1 MELLE
6 SGTKSFLVM
15 EAVNGK
21 SIGQR
26 MRKGER
32 FSSREI
38 LKTGI
43 ALSGIL
49 CYLHAQNPPV
59 FYRDLKPDNVM
70 ITERGEIYL
79 VDFGA
84 AGTEETGVE
93 VRYGTRGYA
102 APEQY
107 NGKCDARSDLYALG
121 ALLAAMAKHAKKR
134 QKRGLWRVMEKC
146 MQKKPEERYASARE
160 VKKALRRLERKQK
173 GRKTLRIFAVFAF
186 LTGGAAAVASRM
198 PWGQFPAADEWEEQG
213 DLWFCGN
220 PVEEGSLP
228 NYQKAREAFLKADH
242 LSQAGRVEQEL
253 VEYCLAD
260 DAAREKMQMEP
271 LLAEFYDDTQQEP
284 EKEKRCRRY
293 LAVAGMYFSFSEELA
308 RENDTD
314 AMRKGIEVLEKAAG
328 ENMEGKW
335 EAVIWQRLADACYLG
350 GKSGDGEREQDW
362 CQESFLYYE
371 RLLCSRQ
378 DGNRR
383 KNLLRAAEL
392 ALQFDMQEKTEPQRG
407 SRNSGNG
414 GGHFLSADQKKM
426 GGSRMRKKTIC
437 AMMTG
442 FLAVQGIEVHAETQQ
457 TTGEAASAVESVEL
471 EAEIIENS
479 DVTDADGK
487 AGPEELLPDE
497 KSEEEPPIE
506 EKPEQEPEPP
516 EEKTDP
522 AETGKKETEEEKMLP
537 PTVIPDPEK
546 EPAERWEETD
556 TKESGTEESDSERT
570 DFGEMDTEKPD
581 YEDAGSEKSGTE
593 NLMPEDSEPE
603 KPDMEE
609 TKQESPSTEKESENQ
624 TSETKAPEK
633 EEPTV
638 MPDAGKANTE
648 KQEQT
653 EPGQSSPEK
662 EELKTDEQLPVA
674 AATPE
679 EVTQDPDDTP
689 LQTEES
695 SPPPAETPSESA
707 GEEPSQI
714 PPQIIADFI
723 LSQIA
728 DEDFEAPN
736 PLIIRPAD
744 TSVEI
749 DPGYT
754 PEILLEG
761 AADTAEILSCMVNGS
776 EAEYEW
782 KENKICLKAESLSEG
797 YNRITVK
804 VRGADGIVRTMKP
817 WEVNV
822 KPKTST
828 LVSQRTSQK
837 PKGTHLLQ
845 SLRRLWNLIRAI
857 AEIQNQTTR
866 YLRALCRK

>member
-1 MELLE
+1 
-6 SGTKSFLVM
+6 
-15 EAVNGK
+15 
-21 SIGQR
+21 
-26 MRKGER
+26 
-32 FSSREI
+32 
-38 LKTGI
+38 
-43 ALSGIL
+43 
-49 CYLHAQNPPV
+49 
-59 FYRDLKPDNVM
+59 
-70 ITERGEIYL
+70 
-79 VDFGA
+79 
-84 AGTEETGVE
+84 
-93 VRYGTRGYA
+93 
-102 APEQY
+102 
-107 NGKCDARSDLYALG
+107 
-121 ALLAAMAKHAKKR
+121 
-134 QKRGLWRVMEKC
+134 
-146 MQKKPEERYASARE
+146 
-160 VKKALRRLERKQK
+160 
-173 GRKTLRIFAVFAF
+173 
-186 LTGGAAAVASRM
+186 
-198 PWGQFPAADEWEEQG
+198 
-213 DLWFCGN
+213 
-220 PVEEGSLP
+220 
-228 NYQKAREAFLKADH
+228 
-242 LSQAGRVEQEL
+242 
-253 VEYCLAD
+253 
-260 DAAREKMQMEP
+260 
-271 LLAEFYDDTQQEP
+271 
-284 EKEKRCRRY
+284 
-293 LAVAGMYFSFSEELA
+293 
-308 RENDTD
+308 
-314 AMRKGIEVLEKAAG
+314 
-328 ENMEGKW
+328 
-335 EAVIWQRLADACYLG
+335 
-350 GKSGDGEREQDW
+350 
-362 CQESFLYYE
+362 
-371 RLLCSRQ
+371 
-378 DGNRR
+378 
-383 KNLLRAAEL
+383 
-392 ALQFDMQEKTEPQRG
+392 
-407 SRNSGNG
+407 
-414 GGHFLSADQKKM
+414 
-426 GGSRMRKKTIC
+426 
-437 AMMTG
+437 MMTG

-522 AETGKKETEEEKMLP
+522 AETGKKETEGEEKMLP

-546 EPAERWEETD
+546 EPAEKWEEEEEEISEDSESGKPEELPEAGDMGSGESESEEGCEETD
-556 TKESGTEESDSERT
+556 TKESETE
-570 DFGEMDTEKPD
+570 
-581 YEDAGSEKSGTE
+581 
-593 NLMPEDSEPE
+593 
-603 KPDMEE
+603 
-609 TKQESPSTEKESENQ
+609 ESENQ

-638 MPDAGKANTE
+638 MPDAGKSNTE
-648 KQEQT
+648 KQEQMG
-653 EPGQSSPEK
+653 PGQSSPEK

-679 EVTQDPDDTP
+679 EVTQDPDDIP

-744 TSVEI
+744 TSVEV

-828 LVSQRTSQK
+828 LVSQRTSQR
-837 PKGTHLLQ
+837 PKGTRLWQ

-866 YLRALCRK
+866 YLRVLCRK

>member
-1 MELLE
+1 
-6 SGTKSFLVM
+6 
-15 EAVNGK
+15 
-21 SIGQR
+21 
-26 MRKGER
+26 
-32 FSSREI
+32 
-38 LKTGI
+38 
-43 ALSGIL
+43 
-49 CYLHAQNPPV
+49 
-59 FYRDLKPDNVM
+59 
-70 ITERGEIYL
+70 
-79 VDFGA
+79 
-84 AGTEETGVE
+84 
-93 VRYGTRGYA
+93 
-102 APEQY
+102 
-107 NGKCDARSDLYALG
+107 
-121 ALLAAMAKHAKKR
+121 
-134 QKRGLWRVMEKC
+134 
-146 MQKKPEERYASARE
+146 
-160 VKKALRRLERKQK
+160 
-173 GRKTLRIFAVFAF
+173 
-186 LTGGAAAVASRM
+186 
-198 PWGQFPAADEWEEQG
+198 
-213 DLWFCGN
+213 
-220 PVEEGSLP
+220 
-228 NYQKAREAFLKADH
+228 
-242 LSQAGRVEQEL
+242 
-253 VEYCLAD
+253 
-260 DAAREKMQMEP
+260 
-271 LLAEFYDDTQQEP
+271 
-284 EKEKRCRRY
+284 
-293 LAVAGMYFSFSEELA
+293 
-308 RENDTD
+308 
-314 AMRKGIEVLEKAAG
+314 
-328 ENMEGKW
+328 
-335 EAVIWQRLADACYLG
+335 
-350 GKSGDGEREQDW
+350 
-362 CQESFLYYE
+362 
-371 RLLCSRQ
+371 
-378 DGNRR
+378 
-383 KNLLRAAEL
+383 
-392 ALQFDMQEKTEPQRG
+392 
-407 SRNSGNG
+407 
-414 GGHFLSADQKKM
+414 
-426 GGSRMRKKTIC
+426 MRKKTIC

-457 TTGEAASAVESVEL
+457 TTGEAASAVESVKL

-516 EEKTDP
+516 EEKPDP
-522 AETGKKETEEEKMLP
+522 AEIGKKETEGEEKMLP

-546 EPAERWEETD
+546 EPAEKWEEEEEEISEDSESGKPEELPEAGDMGSEESESEEGCEETD
-556 TKESGTEESDSERT
+556 TKESETEESDSERT
-570 DFGEMDTEKPD
+570 DFGE
-581 YEDAGSEKSGTE
+581 
-593 NLMPEDSEPE
+593 
-603 KPDMEE
+603 EE

-624 TSETKAPEK
+624 NSETKAPEK

-638 MPDAGKANTE
+638 MPDTGKSNTE

-679 EVTQDPDDTP
+679 EVTQDPDDIP

-736 PLIIRPAD
+736 PLTIRPAD
-744 TSVEI
+744 TSVEV

-828 LVSQRTSQK
+828 LVSQRTSQR
-837 PKGTHLLQ
+837 PKGTRLWQ

>member
-1 MELLE
+1 
-6 SGTKSFLVM
+6 
-15 EAVNGK
+15 
-21 SIGQR
+21 
-26 MRKGER
+26 
-32 FSSREI
+32 
-38 LKTGI
+38 
-43 ALSGIL
+43 
-49 CYLHAQNPPV
+49 
-59 FYRDLKPDNVM
+59 
-70 ITERGEIYL
+70 
-79 VDFGA
+79 
-84 AGTEETGVE
+84 
-93 VRYGTRGYA
+93 
-102 APEQY
+102 
-107 NGKCDARSDLYALG
+107 
-121 ALLAAMAKHAKKR
+121 
-134 QKRGLWRVMEKC
+134 
-146 MQKKPEERYASARE
+146 
-160 VKKALRRLERKQK
+160 
-173 GRKTLRIFAVFAF
+173 
-186 LTGGAAAVASRM
+186 
-198 PWGQFPAADEWEEQG
+198 
-213 DLWFCGN
+213 
-220 PVEEGSLP
+220 
-228 NYQKAREAFLKADH
+228 
-242 LSQAGRVEQEL
+242 
-253 VEYCLAD
+253 
-260 DAAREKMQMEP
+260 
-271 LLAEFYDDTQQEP
+271 
-284 EKEKRCRRY
+284 
-293 LAVAGMYFSFSEELA
+293 
-308 RENDTD
+308 
-314 AMRKGIEVLEKAAG
+314 
-328 ENMEGKW
+328 
-335 EAVIWQRLADACYLG
+335 
-350 GKSGDGEREQDW
+350 
-362 CQESFLYYE
+362 
-371 RLLCSRQ
+371 
-378 DGNRR
+378 
-383 KNLLRAAEL
+383 
-392 ALQFDMQEKTEPQRG
+392 
-407 SRNSGNG
+407 
-414 GGHFLSADQKKM
+414 
-426 GGSRMRKKTIC
+426 
-437 AMMTG
+437 MMTG

-471 EAEIIENS
+471 EAEIIGNS

-556 TKESGTEESDSERT
+556 TKESEIEESDSERT

-581 YEDAGSEKSGTE
+581 YEDTGSEKSGTE
-593 NLMPEDSEPE
+593 NLMPEDPEPE

-638 MPDAGKANTE
+638 MPDAGKSNTE

-653 EPGQSSPEK
+653 GAGQSSQEK

-679 EVTQDPDDTP
+679 EVTQDPDDIP

-714 PPQIIADFI
+714 RPQIIADFV

-728 DEDFEAPN
+728 DEDFEAPI

-782 KENKICLKAESLSEG
+782 KENKLCLKAESLSEG

-828 LVSQRTSQK
+828 LVSQRISQK
-837 PKGTHLLQ
+837 PKGTRLWQ

>member
-1 MELLE
+1 
-6 SGTKSFLVM
+6 
-15 EAVNGK
+15 
-21 SIGQR
+21 
-26 MRKGER
+26 
-32 FSSREI
+32 
-38 LKTGI
+38 
-43 ALSGIL
+43 
-49 CYLHAQNPPV
+49 
-59 FYRDLKPDNVM
+59 
-70 ITERGEIYL
+70 
-79 VDFGA
+79 
-84 AGTEETGVE
+84 
-93 VRYGTRGYA
+93 
-102 APEQY
+102 
-107 NGKCDARSDLYALG
+107 
-121 ALLAAMAKHAKKR
+121 
-134 QKRGLWRVMEKC
+134 
-146 MQKKPEERYASARE
+146 
-160 VKKALRRLERKQK
+160 
-173 GRKTLRIFAVFAF
+173 
-186 LTGGAAAVASRM
+186 
-198 PWGQFPAADEWEEQG
+198 
-213 DLWFCGN
+213 
-220 PVEEGSLP
+220 
-228 NYQKAREAFLKADH
+228 
-242 LSQAGRVEQEL
+242 
-253 VEYCLAD
+253 
-260 DAAREKMQMEP
+260 
-271 LLAEFYDDTQQEP
+271 
-284 EKEKRCRRY
+284 
-293 LAVAGMYFSFSEELA
+293 
-308 RENDTD
+308 
-314 AMRKGIEVLEKAAG
+314 
-328 ENMEGKW
+328 
-335 EAVIWQRLADACYLG
+335 
-350 GKSGDGEREQDW
+350 
-362 CQESFLYYE
+362 
-371 RLLCSRQ
+371 
-378 DGNRR
+378 
-383 KNLLRAAEL
+383 
-392 ALQFDMQEKTEPQRG
+392 
-407 SRNSGNG
+407 
-414 GGHFLSADQKKM
+414 
-426 GGSRMRKKTIC
+426 
-437 AMMTG
+437 MMTG

-522 AETGKKETEEEKMLP
+522 AETGKKETEGEEKMLP

-546 EPAERWEETD
+546 EPAERWEEEEEEISEDSESGKPEELPEAGDMGSGESESEEGCEETD
-556 TKESGTEESDSERT
+556 TKESETEESDSERT
-570 DFGEMDTEKPD
+570 DFGE
-581 YEDAGSEKSGTE
+581 
-593 NLMPEDSEPE
+593 
-603 KPDMEE
+603 EE

-624 TSETKAPEK
+624 NSETKAPEK

-638 MPDAGKANTE
+638 MPDAGKSNTE

-679 EVTQDPDDTP
+679 EVTQDPDDIP

-744 TSVEI
+744 TSVEV

-837 PKGTHLLQ
+837 PKGTRLWQ

>member
-1 MELLE
+1 
-6 SGTKSFLVM
+6 
-15 EAVNGK
+15 
-21 SIGQR
+21 
-26 MRKGER
+26 
-32 FSSREI
+32 
-38 LKTGI
+38 
-43 ALSGIL
+43 
-49 CYLHAQNPPV
+49 
-59 FYRDLKPDNVM
+59 
-70 ITERGEIYL
+70 
-79 VDFGA
+79 
-84 AGTEETGVE
+84 
-93 VRYGTRGYA
+93 
-102 APEQY
+102 
-107 NGKCDARSDLYALG
+107 
-121 ALLAAMAKHAKKR
+121 
-134 QKRGLWRVMEKC
+134 
-146 MQKKPEERYASARE
+146 
-160 VKKALRRLERKQK
+160 
-173 GRKTLRIFAVFAF
+173 
-186 LTGGAAAVASRM
+186 
-198 PWGQFPAADEWEEQG
+198 
-213 DLWFCGN
+213 
-220 PVEEGSLP
+220 
-228 NYQKAREAFLKADH
+228 
-242 LSQAGRVEQEL
+242 
-253 VEYCLAD
+253 
-260 DAAREKMQMEP
+260 
-271 LLAEFYDDTQQEP
+271 
-284 EKEKRCRRY
+284 
-293 LAVAGMYFSFSEELA
+293 
-308 RENDTD
+308 
-314 AMRKGIEVLEKAAG
+314 
-328 ENMEGKW
+328 
-335 EAVIWQRLADACYLG
+335 
-350 GKSGDGEREQDW
+350 
-362 CQESFLYYE
+362 
-371 RLLCSRQ
+371 
-378 DGNRR
+378 
-383 KNLLRAAEL
+383 
-392 ALQFDMQEKTEPQRG
+392 
-407 SRNSGNG
+407 
-414 GGHFLSADQKKM
+414 
-426 GGSRMRKKTIC
+426 MRKKTIC

-442 FLAVQGIEVHAETQQ
+442 FLAIQGIEVHAETQQ
-457 TTGEAASAVESVEL
+457 ATGEAASAVESVEL
-471 EAEIIENS
+471 EAEITENS

-522 AETGKKETEEEKMLP
+522 AETGKKETEGEEKTLP

-546 EPAERWEETD
+546 EPAERWEEEEEEISEDSESGKPEELPEAGDMGSGESESEEGCEETD
-556 TKESGTEESDSERT
+556 TKESETEE
-570 DFGEMDTEKPD
+570 P
-581 YEDAGSEKSGTE
+581 
-593 NLMPEDSEPE
+593 
-603 KPDMEE
+603 
-609 TKQESPSTEKESENQ
+609 ENQ
-624 TSETKAPEK
+624 TSETKTPEK

-638 MPDAGKANTE
+638 MPDAGKSNTE

-679 EVTQDPDDTP
+679 EVTQDPDDIP

-744 TSVEI
+744 TSVEV

-828 LVSQRTSQK
+828 LVSQRTSQR

>member
-1 MELLE
+1 
-6 SGTKSFLVM
+6 
-15 EAVNGK
+15 
-21 SIGQR
+21 
-26 MRKGER
+26 
-32 FSSREI
+32 
-38 LKTGI
+38 
-43 ALSGIL
+43 
-49 CYLHAQNPPV
+49 
-59 FYRDLKPDNVM
+59 
-70 ITERGEIYL
+70 
-79 VDFGA
+79 
-84 AGTEETGVE
+84 
-93 VRYGTRGYA
+93 
-102 APEQY
+102 
-107 NGKCDARSDLYALG
+107 
-121 ALLAAMAKHAKKR
+121 
-134 QKRGLWRVMEKC
+134 
-146 MQKKPEERYASARE
+146 
-160 VKKALRRLERKQK
+160 
-173 GRKTLRIFAVFAF
+173 
-186 LTGGAAAVASRM
+186 
-198 PWGQFPAADEWEEQG
+198 
-213 DLWFCGN
+213 
-220 PVEEGSLP
+220 
-228 NYQKAREAFLKADH
+228 
-242 LSQAGRVEQEL
+242 
-253 VEYCLAD
+253 
-260 DAAREKMQMEP
+260 
-271 LLAEFYDDTQQEP
+271 
-284 EKEKRCRRY
+284 
-293 LAVAGMYFSFSEELA
+293 
-308 RENDTD
+308 
-314 AMRKGIEVLEKAAG
+314 
-328 ENMEGKW
+328 
-335 EAVIWQRLADACYLG
+335 
-350 GKSGDGEREQDW
+350 
-362 CQESFLYYE
+362 
-371 RLLCSRQ
+371 
-378 DGNRR
+378 
-383 KNLLRAAEL
+383 
-392 ALQFDMQEKTEPQRG
+392 
-407 SRNSGNG
+407 
-414 GGHFLSADQKKM
+414 
-426 GGSRMRKKTIC
+426 MRKKTIC

-506 EKPEQEPEPP
+506 EKPEQEPETP

-522 AETGKKETEEEKMLP
+522 AETGKEETEGEEKMLP

-546 EPAERWEETD
+546 EPAERWEEEEKEISEDSESGKPEELPEEGDMGSGESESEEGCEETD
-556 TKESGTEESDSERT
+556 TKESETEESDSERT
-570 DFGEMDTEKPD
+570 DFGE
-581 YEDAGSEKSGTE
+581 
-593 NLMPEDSEPE
+593 
-603 KPDMEE
+603 EE

-624 TSETKAPEK
+624 NSETKAPEK

-638 MPDAGKANTE
+638 MPDAGKSNTE

-679 EVTQDPDDTP
+679 EVTQDPDDIP

-744 TSVEI
+744 TSVEV

-828 LVSQRTSQK
+828 LVSQRTSQR
-837 PKGTHLLQ
+837 PKGTRLWQ

>member
-1 MELLE
+1 
-6 SGTKSFLVM
+6 
-15 EAVNGK
+15 
-21 SIGQR
+21 
-26 MRKGER
+26 
-32 FSSREI
+32 
-38 LKTGI
+38 
-43 ALSGIL
+43 
-49 CYLHAQNPPV
+49 
-59 FYRDLKPDNVM
+59 
-70 ITERGEIYL
+70 
-79 VDFGA
+79 
-84 AGTEETGVE
+84 
-93 VRYGTRGYA
+93 
-102 APEQY
+102 
-107 NGKCDARSDLYALG
+107 
-121 ALLAAMAKHAKKR
+121 
-134 QKRGLWRVMEKC
+134 
-146 MQKKPEERYASARE
+146 
-160 VKKALRRLERKQK
+160 
-173 GRKTLRIFAVFAF
+173 
-186 LTGGAAAVASRM
+186 
-198 PWGQFPAADEWEEQG
+198 
-213 DLWFCGN
+213 
-220 PVEEGSLP
+220 
-228 NYQKAREAFLKADH
+228 
-242 LSQAGRVEQEL
+242 
-253 VEYCLAD
+253 
-260 DAAREKMQMEP
+260 
-271 LLAEFYDDTQQEP
+271 
-284 EKEKRCRRY
+284 
-293 LAVAGMYFSFSEELA
+293 
-308 RENDTD
+308 
-314 AMRKGIEVLEKAAG
+314 
-328 ENMEGKW
+328 
-335 EAVIWQRLADACYLG
+335 
-350 GKSGDGEREQDW
+350 
-362 CQESFLYYE
+362 
-371 RLLCSRQ
+371 
-378 DGNRR
+378 
-383 KNLLRAAEL
+383 
-392 ALQFDMQEKTEPQRG
+392 
-407 SRNSGNG
+407 
-414 GGHFLSADQKKM
+414 
-426 GGSRMRKKTIC
+426 
-437 AMMTG
+437 MMTG

-522 AETGKKETEEEKMLP
+522 AEIGKKETEGEEKMLP

-556 TKESGTEESDSERT
+556 TKESETEESDSERT

-638 MPDAGKANTE
+638 MPDAGKSNTE

-653 EPGQSSPEK
+653 GPGQSSPEK

-679 EVTQDPDDTP
+679 EVTQDPDDIP

-695 SPPPAETPSESA
+695 SPPPAETPSKSA

-714 PPQIIADFI
+714 RPQIIADFV

-837 PKGTHLLQ
+837 PKGTRLLQ

>member
-1 MELLE
+1 
-6 SGTKSFLVM
+6 
-15 EAVNGK
+15 
-21 SIGQR
+21 
-26 MRKGER
+26 
-32 FSSREI
+32 
-38 LKTGI
+38 
-43 ALSGIL
+43 
-49 CYLHAQNPPV
+49 
-59 FYRDLKPDNVM
+59 
-70 ITERGEIYL
+70 
-79 VDFGA
+79 
-84 AGTEETGVE
+84 
-93 VRYGTRGYA
+93 
-102 APEQY
+102 
-107 NGKCDARSDLYALG
+107 
-121 ALLAAMAKHAKKR
+121 
-134 QKRGLWRVMEKC
+134 
-146 MQKKPEERYASARE
+146 
-160 VKKALRRLERKQK
+160 
-173 GRKTLRIFAVFAF
+173 
-186 LTGGAAAVASRM
+186 
-198 PWGQFPAADEWEEQG
+198 
-213 DLWFCGN
+213 
-220 PVEEGSLP
+220 
-228 NYQKAREAFLKADH
+228 
-242 LSQAGRVEQEL
+242 
-253 VEYCLAD
+253 
-260 DAAREKMQMEP
+260 
-271 LLAEFYDDTQQEP
+271 
-284 EKEKRCRRY
+284 
-293 LAVAGMYFSFSEELA
+293 
-308 RENDTD
+308 
-314 AMRKGIEVLEKAAG
+314 
-328 ENMEGKW
+328 
-335 EAVIWQRLADACYLG
+335 
-350 GKSGDGEREQDW
+350 
-362 CQESFLYYE
+362 
-371 RLLCSRQ
+371 
-378 DGNRR
+378 
-383 KNLLRAAEL
+383 
-392 ALQFDMQEKTEPQRG
+392 
-407 SRNSGNG
+407 
-414 GGHFLSADQKKM
+414 
-426 GGSRMRKKTIC
+426 MRKKTIC

-479 DVTDADGK
+479 DVTAADGK

-556 TKESGTEESDSERT
+556 TKESETEESDSERT

-581 YEDAGSEKSGTE
+581 YEDTGSEKSGTE
-593 NLMPEDSEPE
+593 NLMPEDPEPE

-638 MPDAGKANTE
+638 MPDAGKSNTE

-653 EPGQSSPEK
+653 GPGQSSPEK

-679 EVTQDPDDTP
+679 EVTQDPDDIP

-714 PPQIIADFI
+714 RPQIIADFV

-837 PKGTHLLQ
+837 PKGTRLWQ

>member
-1 MELLE
+1 
-6 SGTKSFLVM
+6 
-15 EAVNGK
+15 
-21 SIGQR
+21 
-26 MRKGER
+26 
-32 FSSREI
+32 
-38 LKTGI
+38 
-43 ALSGIL
+43 
-49 CYLHAQNPPV
+49 
-59 FYRDLKPDNVM
+59 
-70 ITERGEIYL
+70 
-79 VDFGA
+79 
-84 AGTEETGVE
+84 
-93 VRYGTRGYA
+93 
-102 APEQY
+102 
-107 NGKCDARSDLYALG
+107 
-121 ALLAAMAKHAKKR
+121 
-134 QKRGLWRVMEKC
+134 
-146 MQKKPEERYASARE
+146 
-160 VKKALRRLERKQK
+160 
-173 GRKTLRIFAVFAF
+173 
-186 LTGGAAAVASRM
+186 
-198 PWGQFPAADEWEEQG
+198 
-213 DLWFCGN
+213 
-220 PVEEGSLP
+220 
-228 NYQKAREAFLKADH
+228 
-242 LSQAGRVEQEL
+242 
-253 VEYCLAD
+253 
-260 DAAREKMQMEP
+260 
-271 LLAEFYDDTQQEP
+271 
-284 EKEKRCRRY
+284 
-293 LAVAGMYFSFSEELA
+293 
-308 RENDTD
+308 
-314 AMRKGIEVLEKAAG
+314 
-328 ENMEGKW
+328 
-335 EAVIWQRLADACYLG
+335 
-350 GKSGDGEREQDW
+350 
-362 CQESFLYYE
+362 
-371 RLLCSRQ
+371 
-378 DGNRR
+378 
-383 KNLLRAAEL
+383 
-392 ALQFDMQEKTEPQRG
+392 
-407 SRNSGNG
+407 
-414 GGHFLSADQKKM
+414 
-426 GGSRMRKKTIC
+426 MRKKTIC

-522 AETGKKETEEEKMLP
+522 AETGKKETEGEEKMLP

-546 EPAERWEETD
+546 EPAERWEEEEEEISEDSESGKPEELPEAGDMGSGESESEEGCEETD
-556 TKESGTEESDSERT
+556 TKESETE
-570 DFGEMDTEKPD
+570 
-581 YEDAGSEKSGTE
+581 
-593 NLMPEDSEPE
+593 
-603 KPDMEE
+603 
-609 TKQESPSTEKESENQ
+609 ESENQ

-638 MPDAGKANTE
+638 MPDAGKSNTE

-679 EVTQDPDDTP
+679 EVTQDPDDIP

-695 SPPPAETPSESA
+695 SPPPAETPSKSA

-714 PPQIIADFI
+714 RPQIIADFV

-728 DEDFEAPN
+728 DEDFEAPI

-837 PKGTHLLQ
+837 PKGIRLWQ

>member
-1 MELLE
+1 
-6 SGTKSFLVM
+6 
-15 EAVNGK
+15 
-21 SIGQR
+21 
-26 MRKGER
+26 
-32 FSSREI
+32 
-38 LKTGI
+38 
-43 ALSGIL
+43 
-49 CYLHAQNPPV
+49 
-59 FYRDLKPDNVM
+59 
-70 ITERGEIYL
+70 
-79 VDFGA
+79 
-84 AGTEETGVE
+84 
-93 VRYGTRGYA
+93 
-102 APEQY
+102 
-107 NGKCDARSDLYALG
+107 
-121 ALLAAMAKHAKKR
+121 
-134 QKRGLWRVMEKC
+134 
-146 MQKKPEERYASARE
+146 
-160 VKKALRRLERKQK
+160 
-173 GRKTLRIFAVFAF
+173 
-186 LTGGAAAVASRM
+186 
-198 PWGQFPAADEWEEQG
+198 
-213 DLWFCGN
+213 
-220 PVEEGSLP
+220 
-228 NYQKAREAFLKADH
+228 
-242 LSQAGRVEQEL
+242 
-253 VEYCLAD
+253 
-260 DAAREKMQMEP
+260 
-271 LLAEFYDDTQQEP
+271 
-284 EKEKRCRRY
+284 
-293 LAVAGMYFSFSEELA
+293 
-308 RENDTD
+308 
-314 AMRKGIEVLEKAAG
+314 
-328 ENMEGKW
+328 
-335 EAVIWQRLADACYLG
+335 
-350 GKSGDGEREQDW
+350 
-362 CQESFLYYE
+362 
-371 RLLCSRQ
+371 
-378 DGNRR
+378 
-383 KNLLRAAEL
+383 
-392 ALQFDMQEKTEPQRG
+392 
-407 SRNSGNG
+407 
-414 GGHFLSADQKKM
+414 
-426 GGSRMRKKTIC
+426 MRKKTIC

-522 AETGKKETEEEKMLP
+522 AETGKKETEGEEKMLP

-546 EPAERWEETD
+546 EPAEKWEEEEEEISEDSESGKPEELPEAGDMGSGESESEEGCEETD
-556 TKESGTEESDSERT
+556 TKESETE
-570 DFGEMDTEKPD
+570 
-581 YEDAGSEKSGTE
+581 
-593 NLMPEDSEPE
+593 
-603 KPDMEE
+603 
-609 TKQESPSTEKESENQ
+609 ESENQ

-638 MPDAGKANTE
+638 MPDAGKSNTE
-648 KQEQT
+648 KQEQMG
-653 EPGQSSPEK
+653 PGQSSPEK

-679 EVTQDPDDTP
+679 EVTQDPDDIP

-744 TSVEI
+744 TSVEV

-828 LVSQRTSQK
+828 LVSQRTSQR
-837 PKGTHLLQ
+837 PKGTRLWQ

-866 YLRALCRK
+866 YLRVLCRK

>member
-1 MELLE
+1 
-6 SGTKSFLVM
+6 
-15 EAVNGK
+15 
-21 SIGQR
+21 
-26 MRKGER
+26 
-32 FSSREI
+32 
-38 LKTGI
+38 
-43 ALSGIL
+43 
-49 CYLHAQNPPV
+49 
-59 FYRDLKPDNVM
+59 
-70 ITERGEIYL
+70 
-79 VDFGA
+79 
-84 AGTEETGVE
+84 
-93 VRYGTRGYA
+93 
-102 APEQY
+102 
-107 NGKCDARSDLYALG
+107 
-121 ALLAAMAKHAKKR
+121 
-134 QKRGLWRVMEKC
+134 
-146 MQKKPEERYASARE
+146 
-160 VKKALRRLERKQK
+160 
-173 GRKTLRIFAVFAF
+173 
-186 LTGGAAAVASRM
+186 
-198 PWGQFPAADEWEEQG
+198 
-213 DLWFCGN
+213 
-220 PVEEGSLP
+220 
-228 NYQKAREAFLKADH
+228 
-242 LSQAGRVEQEL
+242 
-253 VEYCLAD
+253 
-260 DAAREKMQMEP
+260 
-271 LLAEFYDDTQQEP
+271 
-284 EKEKRCRRY
+284 
-293 LAVAGMYFSFSEELA
+293 
-308 RENDTD
+308 
-314 AMRKGIEVLEKAAG
+314 
-328 ENMEGKW
+328 
-335 EAVIWQRLADACYLG
+335 
-350 GKSGDGEREQDW
+350 
-362 CQESFLYYE
+362 
-371 RLLCSRQ
+371 
-378 DGNRR
+378 
-383 KNLLRAAEL
+383 
-392 ALQFDMQEKTEPQRG
+392 
-407 SRNSGNG
+407 
-414 GGHFLSADQKKM
+414 
-426 GGSRMRKKTIC
+426 MRKKTIC

-522 AETGKKETEEEKMLP
+522 AETGKKEKEGEEKMLP

-546 EPAERWEETD
+546 EPAERCEETD
-556 TKESGTEESDSERT
+556 TKESETEESDSERT

-581 YEDAGSEKSGTE
+581 YEDTGSEKSGTE
-593 NLMPEDSEPE
+593 NLMPEDPEPE

-638 MPDAGKANTE
+638 MPDAGKSNTE

-653 EPGQSSPEK
+653 GPGQSSPEK

-679 EVTQDPDDTP
+679 EVTQDPDDIP

-695 SPPPAETPSESA
+695 SPPPAETPSKSA

-714 PPQIIADFI
+714 RPQIIADFV

-837 PKGTHLLQ
+837 PKGPRLLQ

>member
-1 MELLE
+1 
-6 SGTKSFLVM
+6 
-15 EAVNGK
+15 
-21 SIGQR
+21 
-26 MRKGER
+26 
-32 FSSREI
+32 
-38 LKTGI
+38 
-43 ALSGIL
+43 
-49 CYLHAQNPPV
+49 
-59 FYRDLKPDNVM
+59 
-70 ITERGEIYL
+70 
-79 VDFGA
+79 
-84 AGTEETGVE
+84 
-93 VRYGTRGYA
+93 
-102 APEQY
+102 
-107 NGKCDARSDLYALG
+107 
-121 ALLAAMAKHAKKR
+121 
-134 QKRGLWRVMEKC
+134 
-146 MQKKPEERYASARE
+146 
-160 VKKALRRLERKQK
+160 
-173 GRKTLRIFAVFAF
+173 
-186 LTGGAAAVASRM
+186 
-198 PWGQFPAADEWEEQG
+198 
-213 DLWFCGN
+213 
-220 PVEEGSLP
+220 
-228 NYQKAREAFLKADH
+228 
-242 LSQAGRVEQEL
+242 
-253 VEYCLAD
+253 
-260 DAAREKMQMEP
+260 
-271 LLAEFYDDTQQEP
+271 
-284 EKEKRCRRY
+284 
-293 LAVAGMYFSFSEELA
+293 
-308 RENDTD
+308 
-314 AMRKGIEVLEKAAG
+314 
-328 ENMEGKW
+328 
-335 EAVIWQRLADACYLG
+335 
-350 GKSGDGEREQDW
+350 
-362 CQESFLYYE
+362 
-371 RLLCSRQ
+371 
-378 DGNRR
+378 
-383 KNLLRAAEL
+383 
-392 ALQFDMQEKTEPQRG
+392 
-407 SRNSGNG
+407 
-414 GGHFLSADQKKM
+414 
-426 GGSRMRKKTIC
+426 MRKKTIC

-442 FLAVQGIEVHAETQQ
+442 FLAVQGIEVYAETQQ

-471 EAEIIENS
+471 EAEIIGNS

-522 AETGKKETEEEKMLP
+522 AETGKKETEGEEKMLP

-546 EPAERWEETD
+546 EPAERWEEEEEEISEDSESGKPEELPEAGDMGSGESESEEGCEETD
-556 TKESGTEESDSERT
+556 TKESETEESDSERM
-570 DFGEMDTEKPD
+570 DFGEMGTEKPD

-593 NLMPEDSEPE
+593 NLMPEDPEPE

-638 MPDAGKANTE
+638 MPDAGKSNTE

-679 EVTQDPDDTP
+679 EVTQDPDDIP

-714 PPQIIADFI
+714 RPQIIADFI

-728 DEDFEAPN
+728 DEDFEAPI

-837 PKGTHLLQ
+837 PKGTRLLQ

>member
-1 MELLE
+1 
-6 SGTKSFLVM
+6 
-15 EAVNGK
+15 
-21 SIGQR
+21 
-26 MRKGER
+26 
-32 FSSREI
+32 
-38 LKTGI
+38 
-43 ALSGIL
+43 
-49 CYLHAQNPPV
+49 
-59 FYRDLKPDNVM
+59 
-70 ITERGEIYL
+70 
-79 VDFGA
+79 
-84 AGTEETGVE
+84 
-93 VRYGTRGYA
+93 
-102 APEQY
+102 
-107 NGKCDARSDLYALG
+107 
-121 ALLAAMAKHAKKR
+121 
-134 QKRGLWRVMEKC
+134 
-146 MQKKPEERYASARE
+146 
-160 VKKALRRLERKQK
+160 
-173 GRKTLRIFAVFAF
+173 
-186 LTGGAAAVASRM
+186 
-198 PWGQFPAADEWEEQG
+198 
-213 DLWFCGN
+213 
-220 PVEEGSLP
+220 
-228 NYQKAREAFLKADH
+228 
-242 LSQAGRVEQEL
+242 
-253 VEYCLAD
+253 
-260 DAAREKMQMEP
+260 
-271 LLAEFYDDTQQEP
+271 
-284 EKEKRCRRY
+284 
-293 LAVAGMYFSFSEELA
+293 
-308 RENDTD
+308 
-314 AMRKGIEVLEKAAG
+314 
-328 ENMEGKW
+328 
-335 EAVIWQRLADACYLG
+335 
-350 GKSGDGEREQDW
+350 
-362 CQESFLYYE
+362 
-371 RLLCSRQ
+371 
-378 DGNRR
+378 
-383 KNLLRAAEL
+383 
-392 ALQFDMQEKTEPQRG
+392 
-407 SRNSGNG
+407 
-414 GGHFLSADQKKM
+414 
-426 GGSRMRKKTIC
+426 MRKKTIC

-471 EAEIIENS
+471 EAEIIGNS

-506 EKPEQEPEPP
+506 EKPEKEPEPP

-546 EPAERWEETD
+546 EPAERCEETD
-556 TKESGTEESDSERT
+556 TKESETEESDSERT

-593 NLMPEDSEPE
+593 NLMPEDPEPE

-638 MPDAGKANTE
+638 MPDAGKSNTE

-695 SPPPAETPSESA
+695 SPPSAETPSESA

-714 PPQIIADFI
+714 RPQIIADFI

-782 KENKICLKAESLSEG
+782 KENKICLKAGSLSEG

-837 PKGTHLLQ
+837 PKGTRLLQ
-845 SLRRLWNLIRAI
+845 SLRRLWNLIRTI

>member
-1 MELLE
+1 
-6 SGTKSFLVM
+6 
-15 EAVNGK
+15 
-21 SIGQR
+21 
-26 MRKGER
+26 
-32 FSSREI
+32 
-38 LKTGI
+38 
-43 ALSGIL
+43 
-49 CYLHAQNPPV
+49 
-59 FYRDLKPDNVM
+59 
-70 ITERGEIYL
+70 
-79 VDFGA
+79 
-84 AGTEETGVE
+84 
-93 VRYGTRGYA
+93 
-102 APEQY
+102 
-107 NGKCDARSDLYALG
+107 
-121 ALLAAMAKHAKKR
+121 
-134 QKRGLWRVMEKC
+134 
-146 MQKKPEERYASARE
+146 
-160 VKKALRRLERKQK
+160 
-173 GRKTLRIFAVFAF
+173 
-186 LTGGAAAVASRM
+186 
-198 PWGQFPAADEWEEQG
+198 
-213 DLWFCGN
+213 
-220 PVEEGSLP
+220 
-228 NYQKAREAFLKADH
+228 
-242 LSQAGRVEQEL
+242 
-253 VEYCLAD
+253 
-260 DAAREKMQMEP
+260 
-271 LLAEFYDDTQQEP
+271 
-284 EKEKRCRRY
+284 
-293 LAVAGMYFSFSEELA
+293 
-308 RENDTD
+308 
-314 AMRKGIEVLEKAAG
+314 
-328 ENMEGKW
+328 
-335 EAVIWQRLADACYLG
+335 
-350 GKSGDGEREQDW
+350 
-362 CQESFLYYE
+362 
-371 RLLCSRQ
+371 
-378 DGNRR
+378 
-383 KNLLRAAEL
+383 
-392 ALQFDMQEKTEPQRG
+392 
-407 SRNSGNG
+407 
-414 GGHFLSADQKKM
+414 
-426 GGSRMRKKTIC
+426 
-437 AMMTG
+437 MMTG

-522 AETGKKETEEEKMLP
+522 AETGKKEKEGEEKMLP

-556 TKESGTEESDSERT
+556 TKESETEESDSERT

-638 MPDAGKANTE
+638 MPDAGKSNTE

-679 EVTQDPDDTP
+679 EVTQDPDDIP

-695 SPPPAETPSESA
+695 SPPPVETPSESA

-837 PKGTHLLQ
+837 PKGTRLWQ

>member
-1 MELLE
+1 
-6 SGTKSFLVM
+6 
-15 EAVNGK
+15 
-21 SIGQR
+21 
-26 MRKGER
+26 
-32 FSSREI
+32 
-38 LKTGI
+38 
-43 ALSGIL
+43 
-49 CYLHAQNPPV
+49 
-59 FYRDLKPDNVM
+59 
-70 ITERGEIYL
+70 
-79 VDFGA
+79 
-84 AGTEETGVE
+84 
-93 VRYGTRGYA
+93 
-102 APEQY
+102 
-107 NGKCDARSDLYALG
+107 
-121 ALLAAMAKHAKKR
+121 
-134 QKRGLWRVMEKC
+134 
-146 MQKKPEERYASARE
+146 
-160 VKKALRRLERKQK
+160 
-173 GRKTLRIFAVFAF
+173 
-186 LTGGAAAVASRM
+186 
-198 PWGQFPAADEWEEQG
+198 
-213 DLWFCGN
+213 
-220 PVEEGSLP
+220 
-228 NYQKAREAFLKADH
+228 
-242 LSQAGRVEQEL
+242 
-253 VEYCLAD
+253 
-260 DAAREKMQMEP
+260 
-271 LLAEFYDDTQQEP
+271 
-284 EKEKRCRRY
+284 
-293 LAVAGMYFSFSEELA
+293 
-308 RENDTD
+308 
-314 AMRKGIEVLEKAAG
+314 
-328 ENMEGKW
+328 
-335 EAVIWQRLADACYLG
+335 
-350 GKSGDGEREQDW
+350 
-362 CQESFLYYE
+362 
-371 RLLCSRQ
+371 
-378 DGNRR
+378 
-383 KNLLRAAEL
+383 
-392 ALQFDMQEKTEPQRG
+392 
-407 SRNSGNG
+407 
-414 GGHFLSADQKKM
+414 
-426 GGSRMRKKTIC
+426 MRKKTIC

-442 FLAVQGIEVHAETQQ
+442 FLAIQGIEVHAETQQ
-457 TTGEAASAVESVEL
+457 ATGEAASAVESVEL

-516 EEKTDP
+516 EERPDP
-522 AETGKKETEEEKMLP
+522 VEIGKKETEGEEKMLP

-546 EPAERWEETD
+546 EPAERWEEGCEETD
-556 TKESGTEESDSERT
+556 TKESETEESDSERT
-570 DFGEMDTEKPD
+570 DFGE
-581 YEDAGSEKSGTE
+581 
-593 NLMPEDSEPE
+593 
-603 KPDMEE
+603 EE

-624 TSETKAPEK
+624 NSETKAPEK

-638 MPDAGKANTE
+638 MPDTGKSNTE

-679 EVTQDPDDTP
+679 EVTQDPDDIP

-736 PLIIRPAD
+736 PLTIRPAD
-744 TSVEI
+744 TSVEV

-782 KENKICLKAESLSEG
+782 KENKLCLKAESLSEG

-837 PKGTHLLQ
+837 PKGTRLWQ

>member
-1 MELLE
+1 
-6 SGTKSFLVM
+6 
-15 EAVNGK
+15 
-21 SIGQR
+21 
-26 MRKGER
+26 
-32 FSSREI
+32 
-38 LKTGI
+38 
-43 ALSGIL
+43 
-49 CYLHAQNPPV
+49 
-59 FYRDLKPDNVM
+59 
-70 ITERGEIYL
+70 
-79 VDFGA
+79 
-84 AGTEETGVE
+84 
-93 VRYGTRGYA
+93 
-102 APEQY
+102 
-107 NGKCDARSDLYALG
+107 
-121 ALLAAMAKHAKKR
+121 
-134 QKRGLWRVMEKC
+134 
-146 MQKKPEERYASARE
+146 
-160 VKKALRRLERKQK
+160 
-173 GRKTLRIFAVFAF
+173 
-186 LTGGAAAVASRM
+186 
-198 PWGQFPAADEWEEQG
+198 
-213 DLWFCGN
+213 
-220 PVEEGSLP
+220 
-228 NYQKAREAFLKADH
+228 
-242 LSQAGRVEQEL
+242 
-253 VEYCLAD
+253 
-260 DAAREKMQMEP
+260 
-271 LLAEFYDDTQQEP
+271 
-284 EKEKRCRRY
+284 
-293 LAVAGMYFSFSEELA
+293 
-308 RENDTD
+308 
-314 AMRKGIEVLEKAAG
+314 
-328 ENMEGKW
+328 
-335 EAVIWQRLADACYLG
+335 
-350 GKSGDGEREQDW
+350 
-362 CQESFLYYE
+362 
-371 RLLCSRQ
+371 
-378 DGNRR
+378 
-383 KNLLRAAEL
+383 
-392 ALQFDMQEKTEPQRG
+392 
-407 SRNSGNG
+407 
-414 GGHFLSADQKKM
+414 
-426 GGSRMRKKTIC
+426 MRKKTIC

-506 EKPEQEPEPP
+506 EKPEQEPETP

-522 AETGKKETEEEKMLP
+522 AETGKEETEGEEKMLP

-546 EPAERWEETD
+546 EPAERWEEEEEEISEDSESGKPEELPEAGDMGSGESESEEGCEETD
-556 TKESGTEESDSERT
+556 TKESETEESDSERT
-570 DFGEMDTEKPD
+570 DFGE
-581 YEDAGSEKSGTE
+581 
-593 NLMPEDSEPE
+593 
-603 KPDMEE
+603 EE

-624 TSETKAPEK
+624 NSETKAPEK

-638 MPDAGKANTE
+638 MPDAGKSNTE

-674 AATPE
+674 AAAPE
-679 EVTQDPDDTP
+679 EVTQDPDDIP

-744 TSVEI
+744 TSVEV

-828 LVSQRTSQK
+828 LVSQRTSQR
-837 PKGTHLLQ
+837 PKGTRLWQ

>member
-1 MELLE
+1 
-6 SGTKSFLVM
+6 
-15 EAVNGK
+15 
-21 SIGQR
+21 
-26 MRKGER
+26 
-32 FSSREI
+32 
-38 LKTGI
+38 
-43 ALSGIL
+43 
-49 CYLHAQNPPV
+49 
-59 FYRDLKPDNVM
+59 
-70 ITERGEIYL
+70 
-79 VDFGA
+79 
-84 AGTEETGVE
+84 
-93 VRYGTRGYA
+93 
-102 APEQY
+102 
-107 NGKCDARSDLYALG
+107 
-121 ALLAAMAKHAKKR
+121 
-134 QKRGLWRVMEKC
+134 
-146 MQKKPEERYASARE
+146 
-160 VKKALRRLERKQK
+160 
-173 GRKTLRIFAVFAF
+173 
-186 LTGGAAAVASRM
+186 
-198 PWGQFPAADEWEEQG
+198 
-213 DLWFCGN
+213 
-220 PVEEGSLP
+220 
-228 NYQKAREAFLKADH
+228 
-242 LSQAGRVEQEL
+242 
-253 VEYCLAD
+253 
-260 DAAREKMQMEP
+260 
-271 LLAEFYDDTQQEP
+271 
-284 EKEKRCRRY
+284 
-293 LAVAGMYFSFSEELA
+293 
-308 RENDTD
+308 
-314 AMRKGIEVLEKAAG
+314 
-328 ENMEGKW
+328 
-335 EAVIWQRLADACYLG
+335 
-350 GKSGDGEREQDW
+350 
-362 CQESFLYYE
+362 
-371 RLLCSRQ
+371 
-378 DGNRR
+378 
-383 KNLLRAAEL
+383 
-392 ALQFDMQEKTEPQRG
+392 
-407 SRNSGNG
+407 
-414 GGHFLSADQKKM
+414 
-426 GGSRMRKKTIC
+426 MRKKTIC

-522 AETGKKETEEEKMLP
+522 AETGKKEKEGEEKMLP

-556 TKESGTEESDSERT
+556 TKESETEESDSERT

-679 EVTQDPDDTP
+679 EVTQDPDDIP

-695 SPPPAETPSESA
+695 SPPPAETPSKSA

-714 PPQIIADFI
+714 RPQIIADFV

-837 PKGTHLLQ
+837 PKGTRLLQ

>member
-1 MELLE
+1 
-6 SGTKSFLVM
+6 
-15 EAVNGK
+15 
-21 SIGQR
+21 
-26 MRKGER
+26 
-32 FSSREI
+32 
-38 LKTGI
+38 
-43 ALSGIL
+43 
-49 CYLHAQNPPV
+49 
-59 FYRDLKPDNVM
+59 
-70 ITERGEIYL
+70 
-79 VDFGA
+79 
-84 AGTEETGVE
+84 
-93 VRYGTRGYA
+93 
-102 APEQY
+102 
-107 NGKCDARSDLYALG
+107 
-121 ALLAAMAKHAKKR
+121 
-134 QKRGLWRVMEKC
+134 
-146 MQKKPEERYASARE
+146 
-160 VKKALRRLERKQK
+160 
-173 GRKTLRIFAVFAF
+173 
-186 LTGGAAAVASRM
+186 
-198 PWGQFPAADEWEEQG
+198 
-213 DLWFCGN
+213 
-220 PVEEGSLP
+220 
-228 NYQKAREAFLKADH
+228 
-242 LSQAGRVEQEL
+242 
-253 VEYCLAD
+253 
-260 DAAREKMQMEP
+260 
-271 LLAEFYDDTQQEP
+271 
-284 EKEKRCRRY
+284 
-293 LAVAGMYFSFSEELA
+293 
-308 RENDTD
+308 
-314 AMRKGIEVLEKAAG
+314 
-328 ENMEGKW
+328 
-335 EAVIWQRLADACYLG
+335 
-350 GKSGDGEREQDW
+350 
-362 CQESFLYYE
+362 
-371 RLLCSRQ
+371 
-378 DGNRR
+378 
-383 KNLLRAAEL
+383 
-392 ALQFDMQEKTEPQRG
+392 
-407 SRNSGNG
+407 
-414 GGHFLSADQKKM
+414 
-426 GGSRMRKKTIC
+426 MRKKTIC

-471 EAEIIENS
+471 EAEIIGNS

-546 EPAERWEETD
+546 EPAERWEEEEEEISEDSESGKPEELPEAGDMGSGESESEEGCEETD
-556 TKESGTEESDSERT
+556 TKESETE
-570 DFGEMDTEKPD
+570 
-581 YEDAGSEKSGTE
+581 
-593 NLMPEDSEPE
+593 
-603 KPDMEE
+603 
-609 TKQESPSTEKESENQ
+609 ESENQ

-638 MPDAGKANTE
+638 MPDAGKSNTE

-714 PPQIIADFI
+714 RPQIIADFI

>member
-1 MELLE
+1 
-6 SGTKSFLVM
+6 
-15 EAVNGK
+15 
-21 SIGQR
+21 
-26 MRKGER
+26 
-32 FSSREI
+32 
-38 LKTGI
+38 
-43 ALSGIL
+43 
-49 CYLHAQNPPV
+49 
-59 FYRDLKPDNVM
+59 
-70 ITERGEIYL
+70 
-79 VDFGA
+79 
-84 AGTEETGVE
+84 
-93 VRYGTRGYA
+93 
-102 APEQY
+102 
-107 NGKCDARSDLYALG
+107 
-121 ALLAAMAKHAKKR
+121 
-134 QKRGLWRVMEKC
+134 
-146 MQKKPEERYASARE
+146 
-160 VKKALRRLERKQK
+160 
-173 GRKTLRIFAVFAF
+173 
-186 LTGGAAAVASRM
+186 
-198 PWGQFPAADEWEEQG
+198 
-213 DLWFCGN
+213 
-220 PVEEGSLP
+220 
-228 NYQKAREAFLKADH
+228 
-242 LSQAGRVEQEL
+242 
-253 VEYCLAD
+253 
-260 DAAREKMQMEP
+260 
-271 LLAEFYDDTQQEP
+271 
-284 EKEKRCRRY
+284 
-293 LAVAGMYFSFSEELA
+293 
-308 RENDTD
+308 
-314 AMRKGIEVLEKAAG
+314 
-328 ENMEGKW
+328 
-335 EAVIWQRLADACYLG
+335 
-350 GKSGDGEREQDW
+350 
-362 CQESFLYYE
+362 
-371 RLLCSRQ
+371 
-378 DGNRR
+378 
-383 KNLLRAAEL
+383 
-392 ALQFDMQEKTEPQRG
+392 
-407 SRNSGNG
+407 
-414 GGHFLSADQKKM
+414 
-426 GGSRMRKKTIC
+426 
-437 AMMTG
+437 MMTG

-522 AETGKKETEEEKMLP
+522 AEIGKKETEGEEKMLP

-546 EPAERWEETD
+546 EPAERWEEEEEEISEDSESGKPEELPEAGDMGSGESESEEGCEETD
-556 TKESGTEESDSERT
+556 TKESETE
-570 DFGEMDTEKPD
+570 
-581 YEDAGSEKSGTE
+581 
-593 NLMPEDSEPE
+593 
-603 KPDMEE
+603 
-609 TKQESPSTEKESENQ
+609 ESENQ

-638 MPDAGKANTE
+638 MPDAGKSNTE

-653 EPGQSSPEK
+653 GPGQSSPEK

-679 EVTQDPDDTP
+679 EVTQDPDDIP

-714 PPQIIADFI
+714 RPQIIADFV

-728 DEDFEAPN
+728 DEDFEAPI

-837 PKGTHLLQ
+837 PKGIRLWQ

>member
-1 MELLE
+1 
-6 SGTKSFLVM
+6 
-15 EAVNGK
+15 
-21 SIGQR
+21 
-26 MRKGER
+26 
-32 FSSREI
+32 
-38 LKTGI
+38 
-43 ALSGIL
+43 
-49 CYLHAQNPPV
+49 
-59 FYRDLKPDNVM
+59 
-70 ITERGEIYL
+70 
-79 VDFGA
+79 
-84 AGTEETGVE
+84 
-93 VRYGTRGYA
+93 
-102 APEQY
+102 
-107 NGKCDARSDLYALG
+107 
-121 ALLAAMAKHAKKR
+121 
-134 QKRGLWRVMEKC
+134 
-146 MQKKPEERYASARE
+146 
-160 VKKALRRLERKQK
+160 
-173 GRKTLRIFAVFAF
+173 
-186 LTGGAAAVASRM
+186 
-198 PWGQFPAADEWEEQG
+198 
-213 DLWFCGN
+213 
-220 PVEEGSLP
+220 
-228 NYQKAREAFLKADH
+228 
-242 LSQAGRVEQEL
+242 
-253 VEYCLAD
+253 
-260 DAAREKMQMEP
+260 
-271 LLAEFYDDTQQEP
+271 
-284 EKEKRCRRY
+284 
-293 LAVAGMYFSFSEELA
+293 
-308 RENDTD
+308 
-314 AMRKGIEVLEKAAG
+314 
-328 ENMEGKW
+328 
-335 EAVIWQRLADACYLG
+335 
-350 GKSGDGEREQDW
+350 
-362 CQESFLYYE
+362 
-371 RLLCSRQ
+371 
-378 DGNRR
+378 
-383 KNLLRAAEL
+383 
-392 ALQFDMQEKTEPQRG
+392 
-407 SRNSGNG
+407 
-414 GGHFLSADQKKM
+414 
-426 GGSRMRKKTIC
+426 MRKKTIC

-442 FLAVQGIEVHAETQQ
+442 FLAIQGIEVHAETQQ
-457 TTGEAASAVESVEL
+457 TTGEAASAVESVKL

-506 EKPEQEPEPP
+506 EKPEQEPETP

-522 AETGKKETEEEKMLP
+522 AETGKKETEGEEKMLP

-546 EPAERWEETD
+546 EPAERWEEEEKEISEDSESGKPEELPEEGDMGSGESESEEGCEETD
-556 TKESGTEESDSERT
+556 TKESETEESDSERT
-570 DFGEMDTEKPD
+570 DFGE
-581 YEDAGSEKSGTE
+581 
-593 NLMPEDSEPE
+593 
-603 KPDMEE
+603 EE

-624 TSETKAPEK
+624 NSETKAPEK

-638 MPDAGKANTE
+638 MPDAGKSNTE

-679 EVTQDPDDTP
+679 EVTQDPDDIP

-744 TSVEI
+744 TSVEV

-828 LVSQRTSQK
+828 LVSQRTSQR
-837 PKGTHLLQ
+837 PKGTRLWQ

>member
-1 MELLE
+1 
-6 SGTKSFLVM
+6 
-15 EAVNGK
+15 
-21 SIGQR
+21 
-26 MRKGER
+26 
-32 FSSREI
+32 
-38 LKTGI
+38 
-43 ALSGIL
+43 
-49 CYLHAQNPPV
+49 
-59 FYRDLKPDNVM
+59 
-70 ITERGEIYL
+70 
-79 VDFGA
+79 
-84 AGTEETGVE
+84 
-93 VRYGTRGYA
+93 
-102 APEQY
+102 
-107 NGKCDARSDLYALG
+107 
-121 ALLAAMAKHAKKR
+121 
-134 QKRGLWRVMEKC
+134 
-146 MQKKPEERYASARE
+146 
-160 VKKALRRLERKQK
+160 
-173 GRKTLRIFAVFAF
+173 
-186 LTGGAAAVASRM
+186 
-198 PWGQFPAADEWEEQG
+198 
-213 DLWFCGN
+213 
-220 PVEEGSLP
+220 
-228 NYQKAREAFLKADH
+228 
-242 LSQAGRVEQEL
+242 
-253 VEYCLAD
+253 
-260 DAAREKMQMEP
+260 
-271 LLAEFYDDTQQEP
+271 
-284 EKEKRCRRY
+284 
-293 LAVAGMYFSFSEELA
+293 
-308 RENDTD
+308 
-314 AMRKGIEVLEKAAG
+314 
-328 ENMEGKW
+328 
-335 EAVIWQRLADACYLG
+335 
-350 GKSGDGEREQDW
+350 
-362 CQESFLYYE
+362 
-371 RLLCSRQ
+371 
-378 DGNRR
+378 
-383 KNLLRAAEL
+383 
-392 ALQFDMQEKTEPQRG
+392 
-407 SRNSGNG
+407 
-414 GGHFLSADQKKM
+414 
-426 GGSRMRKKTIC
+426 MRKKTIC

-522 AETGKKETEEEKMLP
+522 AETGKKEKEGEEKMLP
-537 PTVIPDPEK
+537 PTVVPDPEK
-546 EPAERWEETD
+546 EPAERWEEEEEEISEDSESGKPEELPEAGDMGSGESESEEGCEETD
-556 TKESGTEESDSERT
+556 TKESETE
-570 DFGEMDTEKPD
+570 
-581 YEDAGSEKSGTE
+581 
-593 NLMPEDSEPE
+593 
-603 KPDMEE
+603 
-609 TKQESPSTEKESENQ
+609 ESENQ

-638 MPDAGKANTE
+638 MPDAGKSNTE

-837 PKGTHLLQ
+837 PKGTRLLQ

>member
-1 MELLE
+1 
-6 SGTKSFLVM
+6 
-15 EAVNGK
+15 
-21 SIGQR
+21 
-26 MRKGER
+26 
-32 FSSREI
+32 
-38 LKTGI
+38 
-43 ALSGIL
+43 
-49 CYLHAQNPPV
+49 
-59 FYRDLKPDNVM
+59 
-70 ITERGEIYL
+70 
-79 VDFGA
+79 
-84 AGTEETGVE
+84 
-93 VRYGTRGYA
+93 
-102 APEQY
+102 
-107 NGKCDARSDLYALG
+107 
-121 ALLAAMAKHAKKR
+121 
-134 QKRGLWRVMEKC
+134 
-146 MQKKPEERYASARE
+146 
-160 VKKALRRLERKQK
+160 
-173 GRKTLRIFAVFAF
+173 
-186 LTGGAAAVASRM
+186 
-198 PWGQFPAADEWEEQG
+198 
-213 DLWFCGN
+213 
-220 PVEEGSLP
+220 
-228 NYQKAREAFLKADH
+228 
-242 LSQAGRVEQEL
+242 
-253 VEYCLAD
+253 
-260 DAAREKMQMEP
+260 
-271 LLAEFYDDTQQEP
+271 
-284 EKEKRCRRY
+284 
-293 LAVAGMYFSFSEELA
+293 
-308 RENDTD
+308 
-314 AMRKGIEVLEKAAG
+314 
-328 ENMEGKW
+328 
-335 EAVIWQRLADACYLG
+335 
-350 GKSGDGEREQDW
+350 
-362 CQESFLYYE
+362 
-371 RLLCSRQ
+371 
-378 DGNRR
+378 
-383 KNLLRAAEL
+383 
-392 ALQFDMQEKTEPQRG
+392 
-407 SRNSGNG
+407 
-414 GGHFLSADQKKM
+414 
-426 GGSRMRKKTIC
+426 
-437 AMMTG
+437 MMTG
-442 FLAVQGIEVHAETQQ
+442 FLAIQGIEVHAETQQ
-457 TTGEAASAVESVEL
+457 ATGEAASAVESVEL
-471 EAEIIENS
+471 EAEITENS

-522 AETGKKETEEEKMLP
+522 AETGKKETEGEEKTLP

-546 EPAERWEETD
+546 EPAERWEEEEEEISEDSESGKPEELPEAGDMGSGESESEEGCEETD
-556 TKESGTEESDSERT
+556 TKESETEE
-570 DFGEMDTEKPD
+570 P
-581 YEDAGSEKSGTE
+581 
-593 NLMPEDSEPE
+593 
-603 KPDMEE
+603 
-609 TKQESPSTEKESENQ
+609 ENQ
-624 TSETKAPEK
+624 TSETKTPEK

-638 MPDAGKANTE
+638 MPDAGKSNTE

-679 EVTQDPDDTP
+679 EVTQDPDDIP

-744 TSVEI
+744 TSVEV

-797 YNRITVK
+797 YNRITVT

-828 LVSQRTSQK
+828 LVSQRTSQR

>member
-1 MELLE
+1 
-6 SGTKSFLVM
+6 
-15 EAVNGK
+15 
-21 SIGQR
+21 
-26 MRKGER
+26 
-32 FSSREI
+32 
-38 LKTGI
+38 
-43 ALSGIL
+43 
-49 CYLHAQNPPV
+49 
-59 FYRDLKPDNVM
+59 
-70 ITERGEIYL
+70 
-79 VDFGA
+79 
-84 AGTEETGVE
+84 
-93 VRYGTRGYA
+93 
-102 APEQY
+102 
-107 NGKCDARSDLYALG
+107 
-121 ALLAAMAKHAKKR
+121 
-134 QKRGLWRVMEKC
+134 
-146 MQKKPEERYASARE
+146 
-160 VKKALRRLERKQK
+160 
-173 GRKTLRIFAVFAF
+173 
-186 LTGGAAAVASRM
+186 
-198 PWGQFPAADEWEEQG
+198 
-213 DLWFCGN
+213 
-220 PVEEGSLP
+220 
-228 NYQKAREAFLKADH
+228 
-242 LSQAGRVEQEL
+242 
-253 VEYCLAD
+253 
-260 DAAREKMQMEP
+260 
-271 LLAEFYDDTQQEP
+271 
-284 EKEKRCRRY
+284 
-293 LAVAGMYFSFSEELA
+293 
-308 RENDTD
+308 
-314 AMRKGIEVLEKAAG
+314 
-328 ENMEGKW
+328 
-335 EAVIWQRLADACYLG
+335 
-350 GKSGDGEREQDW
+350 
-362 CQESFLYYE
+362 
-371 RLLCSRQ
+371 
-378 DGNRR
+378 
-383 KNLLRAAEL
+383 
-392 ALQFDMQEKTEPQRG
+392 
-407 SRNSGNG
+407 
-414 GGHFLSADQKKM
+414 
-426 GGSRMRKKTIC
+426 
-437 AMMTG
+437 MMTG
-442 FLAVQGIEVHAETQQ
+442 FLAIQGIEVHAETQQ

-506 EKPEQEPEPP
+506 EKPEQEPETP

-522 AETGKKETEEEKMLP
+522 AETGKKETEGEEKMLP

-546 EPAERWEETD
+546 EPAERWEEEEKEISEDSESGKPEELPEEGDMGSGESESEEGCEETD
-556 TKESGTEESDSERT
+556 TKESETEESDSERT
-570 DFGEMDTEKPD
+570 DFGE
-581 YEDAGSEKSGTE
+581 
-593 NLMPEDSEPE
+593 
-603 KPDMEE
+603 EE

-624 TSETKAPEK
+624 NSETKAPEK

-638 MPDAGKANTE
+638 MPDAGKSNTE

-674 AATPE
+674 AAAPE
-679 EVTQDPDDTP
+679 EVTQDPDDIP

-744 TSVEI
+744 TSVEV

-828 LVSQRTSQK
+828 LVSQRTSQR
-837 PKGTHLLQ
+837 PKGPRLWQ

>member
-1 MELLE
+1 
-6 SGTKSFLVM
+6 
-15 EAVNGK
+15 
-21 SIGQR
+21 
-26 MRKGER
+26 
-32 FSSREI
+32 
-38 LKTGI
+38 
-43 ALSGIL
+43 
-49 CYLHAQNPPV
+49 
-59 FYRDLKPDNVM
+59 
-70 ITERGEIYL
+70 
-79 VDFGA
+79 
-84 AGTEETGVE
+84 
-93 VRYGTRGYA
+93 
-102 APEQY
+102 
-107 NGKCDARSDLYALG
+107 
-121 ALLAAMAKHAKKR
+121 
-134 QKRGLWRVMEKC
+134 
-146 MQKKPEERYASARE
+146 
-160 VKKALRRLERKQK
+160 
-173 GRKTLRIFAVFAF
+173 
-186 LTGGAAAVASRM
+186 
-198 PWGQFPAADEWEEQG
+198 
-213 DLWFCGN
+213 
-220 PVEEGSLP
+220 
-228 NYQKAREAFLKADH
+228 
-242 LSQAGRVEQEL
+242 
-253 VEYCLAD
+253 
-260 DAAREKMQMEP
+260 
-271 LLAEFYDDTQQEP
+271 
-284 EKEKRCRRY
+284 
-293 LAVAGMYFSFSEELA
+293 
-308 RENDTD
+308 
-314 AMRKGIEVLEKAAG
+314 
-328 ENMEGKW
+328 
-335 EAVIWQRLADACYLG
+335 
-350 GKSGDGEREQDW
+350 
-362 CQESFLYYE
+362 
-371 RLLCSRQ
+371 
-378 DGNRR
+378 
-383 KNLLRAAEL
+383 
-392 ALQFDMQEKTEPQRG
+392 
-407 SRNSGNG
+407 
-414 GGHFLSADQKKM
+414 
-426 GGSRMRKKTIC
+426 
-437 AMMTG
+437 MMTG

-457 TTGEAASAVESVEL
+457 MTGEAASAVESVEL

-522 AETGKKETEEEKMLP
+522 AETGKKETEGEEKMLP

-546 EPAERWEETD
+546 EPAEKWEEEEEEISEDSESGKPEELPEAGDMGSGESESEEGCEETD
-556 TKESGTEESDSERT
+556 TKESETEE
-570 DFGEMDTEKPD
+570 P
-581 YEDAGSEKSGTE
+581 
-593 NLMPEDSEPE
+593 
-603 KPDMEE
+603 
-609 TKQESPSTEKESENQ
+609 ENQ
-624 TSETKAPEK
+624 TSETKTPEK

-638 MPDAGKANTE
+638 MPDAGKSNTE

-679 EVTQDPDDTP
+679 EVTQDPDDIP

-744 TSVEI
+744 TSVEVY
-749 DPGYT
+749 PGYT

-837 PKGTHLLQ
+837 PKGTRLWQ

>member
-1 MELLE
+1 
-6 SGTKSFLVM
+6 
-15 EAVNGK
+15 
-21 SIGQR
+21 
-26 MRKGER
+26 
-32 FSSREI
+32 
-38 LKTGI
+38 
-43 ALSGIL
+43 
-49 CYLHAQNPPV
+49 
-59 FYRDLKPDNVM
+59 
-70 ITERGEIYL
+70 
-79 VDFGA
+79 
-84 AGTEETGVE
+84 
-93 VRYGTRGYA
+93 
-102 APEQY
+102 
-107 NGKCDARSDLYALG
+107 
-121 ALLAAMAKHAKKR
+121 
-134 QKRGLWRVMEKC
+134 
-146 MQKKPEERYASARE
+146 
-160 VKKALRRLERKQK
+160 
-173 GRKTLRIFAVFAF
+173 
-186 LTGGAAAVASRM
+186 
-198 PWGQFPAADEWEEQG
+198 
-213 DLWFCGN
+213 
-220 PVEEGSLP
+220 
-228 NYQKAREAFLKADH
+228 
-242 LSQAGRVEQEL
+242 
-253 VEYCLAD
+253 
-260 DAAREKMQMEP
+260 
-271 LLAEFYDDTQQEP
+271 
-284 EKEKRCRRY
+284 
-293 LAVAGMYFSFSEELA
+293 
-308 RENDTD
+308 
-314 AMRKGIEVLEKAAG
+314 
-328 ENMEGKW
+328 
-335 EAVIWQRLADACYLG
+335 
-350 GKSGDGEREQDW
+350 
-362 CQESFLYYE
+362 
-371 RLLCSRQ
+371 
-378 DGNRR
+378 
-383 KNLLRAAEL
+383 
-392 ALQFDMQEKTEPQRG
+392 
-407 SRNSGNG
+407 
-414 GGHFLSADQKKM
+414 
-426 GGSRMRKKTIC
+426 
-437 AMMTG
+437 MMTG

-522 AETGKKETEEEKMLP
+522 AETGKKEKEGEEKMLP

-546 EPAERWEETD
+546 EPAERWEEEEEEISEDSESGKPEELPEAGDMGSGESESEEGCEETD
-556 TKESGTEESDSERT
+556 TKESETE
-570 DFGEMDTEKPD
+570 
-581 YEDAGSEKSGTE
+581 
-593 NLMPEDSEPE
+593 
-603 KPDMEE
+603 
-609 TKQESPSTEKESENQ
+609 ESENQ

-638 MPDAGKANTE
+638 MPDAGKSNTE

-679 EVTQDPDDTP
+679 EVTQDPDDIP

-695 SPPPAETPSESA
+695 SPPPAETPSKSA

-714 PPQIIADFI
+714 RPQIIADFV

-837 PKGTHLLQ
+837 PKGTRLLQ

>member
-1 MELLE
+1 
-6 SGTKSFLVM
+6 
-15 EAVNGK
+15 
-21 SIGQR
+21 
-26 MRKGER
+26 
-32 FSSREI
+32 
-38 LKTGI
+38 
-43 ALSGIL
+43 
-49 CYLHAQNPPV
+49 
-59 FYRDLKPDNVM
+59 
-70 ITERGEIYL
+70 
-79 VDFGA
+79 
-84 AGTEETGVE
+84 
-93 VRYGTRGYA
+93 
-102 APEQY
+102 
-107 NGKCDARSDLYALG
+107 
-121 ALLAAMAKHAKKR
+121 
-134 QKRGLWRVMEKC
+134 
-146 MQKKPEERYASARE
+146 
-160 VKKALRRLERKQK
+160 
-173 GRKTLRIFAVFAF
+173 
-186 LTGGAAAVASRM
+186 
-198 PWGQFPAADEWEEQG
+198 
-213 DLWFCGN
+213 
-220 PVEEGSLP
+220 
-228 NYQKAREAFLKADH
+228 
-242 LSQAGRVEQEL
+242 
-253 VEYCLAD
+253 
-260 DAAREKMQMEP
+260 
-271 LLAEFYDDTQQEP
+271 
-284 EKEKRCRRY
+284 
-293 LAVAGMYFSFSEELA
+293 
-308 RENDTD
+308 
-314 AMRKGIEVLEKAAG
+314 
-328 ENMEGKW
+328 
-335 EAVIWQRLADACYLG
+335 
-350 GKSGDGEREQDW
+350 
-362 CQESFLYYE
+362 
-371 RLLCSRQ
+371 
-378 DGNRR
+378 
-383 KNLLRAAEL
+383 
-392 ALQFDMQEKTEPQRG
+392 
-407 SRNSGNG
+407 
-414 GGHFLSADQKKM
+414 
-426 GGSRMRKKTIC
+426 MRKKTIC

-522 AETGKKETEEEKMLP
+522 AETGKKEKEGEEKMLP

-556 TKESGTEESDSERT
+556 TKESETEESDSERT

-638 MPDAGKANTE
+638 MPDAGKSNTE

-653 EPGQSSPEK
+653 GPGQSSPEK

-679 EVTQDPDDTP
+679 EVTQDPDDIP

-714 PPQIIADFI
+714 RPQIIADFV

-837 PKGTHLLQ
+837 PKGTRLLQ